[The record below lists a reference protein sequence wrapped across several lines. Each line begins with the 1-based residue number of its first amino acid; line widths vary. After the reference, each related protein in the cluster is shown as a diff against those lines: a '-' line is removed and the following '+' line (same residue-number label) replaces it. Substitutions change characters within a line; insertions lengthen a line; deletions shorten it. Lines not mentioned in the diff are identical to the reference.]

1 MLKLYIGIG
10 VILILLWLCMYI
22 IRKLPLHLF
31 MEMKISEGKMNL
43 QMRVFFRHIQLY
55 EKSFCQSDR
64 MKTEFLN
71 VENILDRL
79 KKATE
84 QLQAYRQAV
93 HDLPPTP
100 KTNIMDLT
108 WHTQI
113 GTRNAAETGLAAGG
127 AWTAK
132 MLGVDLIE
140 QYINMA
146 TQPNLFVEPA
156 FDEKKFETVLVCMVH
171 TKVGEAMDVMKY
183 VKSLKQVNNTKGEL
197 NHEASN

>member
-10 VILILLWLCMYI
+10 VILILLWLCMYYMS
-22 IRKLPLHLF
+22 KWHLQLF
-31 MEMKISEGKMNL
+31 IEMKIFEGKMNL

-55 EKSFCQSDR
+55 QKSFCQSDR

-84 QLQAYRQAV
+84 HLQAYRQAV

-100 KTNIMDLT
+100 KTNIMDST

-127 AWTAK
+127 AWTAN
-132 MLGVDLIE
+132 MLGVDFIE

-146 TQPNLFVEPA
+146 THPNL
-156 FDEKKFETVLVCMVH
+156 LVDLAC
-171 TKVGEAMDVMKY
+171 
-183 VKSLKQVNNTKGEL
+183 
-197 NHEASN
+197 